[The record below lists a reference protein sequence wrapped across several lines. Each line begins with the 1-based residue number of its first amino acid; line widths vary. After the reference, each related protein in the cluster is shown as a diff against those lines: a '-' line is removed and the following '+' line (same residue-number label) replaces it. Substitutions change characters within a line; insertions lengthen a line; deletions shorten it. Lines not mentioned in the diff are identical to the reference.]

1 MSLYPWANIKELIF
15 DHFLKTLF
23 SFTFD
28 FIFYLC
34 LQNIFIQKIERLP
47 YLQESISCKKNHYFE
62 NVTLPALTQATFP
75 Y

>member
-1 MSLYPWANIKELIF
+1 M
-15 DHFLKTLF
+15 KTLF

-34 LQNIFIQKIERLP
+34 LQNIFIQKIERLT
-47 YLQESISCKKNHYFE
+47 YVQGSISREKNHYFE